1 LRPLRLAGALAV
13 LGTLFAV
20 LAPQADAGQPAGSP
34 PKPTIVL
41 VHGAFAD
48 ASSWSGVVARLQH
61 AGYPAVAPANPL
73 RGLASDATYLDSVLH
88 SIPGPVVLVGHS
100 YGGAV
105 ITQAAA
111 AAPNVKALVY
121 VAAFAPAVGES
132 AFGLI
137 GMNPGS
143 ALPTAVSP
151 VPYAGPGGDDGV
163 DVYINSTRFA
173 QVFAADLPATTAA
186 VLAASQRPVTL
197 SALQEPAT
205 SAAWKTIPAWYLVA
219 SADHAIPPATE
230 RFMAQ
235 RAGAHTVEVNASH
248 AVLLSRPDAV
258 TGLIESASR
267 GLA

>member
-1 LRPLRLAGALAV
+1 MGALAV
-13 LGTLFAV
+13 LGVLLMV
-20 LAPQADAGQPAGSP
+20 LAPRADAGQPNGGP

-48 ASSWSGVVARLQH
+48 ASSWSGVVTRLQR
-61 AGYPAVAPANPL
+61 AGYPVVAPANPL

-88 SIPGPVVLVGHS
+88 TIPGPVILVGHS

-121 VAAFAPAVGES
+121 VAAFAPTVGES

-143 ALPTAVSP
+143 ALPTAVTSLP
-151 VPYAGPGGDDGV
+151 FAGTGGDDGV
-163 DVYINSTRFA
+163 DVYINSARFS

-197 SALQEPAT
+197 SALQESAT
-205 SAAWKTIPAWYLVA
+205 SAAWKTIPSWYLVA
-219 SADHAIPPATE
+219 SADQAIPPATE
-230 RFMAQ
+230 RFMAR
-235 RAGAHTVEVNASH
+235 RAGAHTAEVNASH
-248 AVLLSRPDAV
+248 AVLISRPDAV

-267 GLA
+267 GVA